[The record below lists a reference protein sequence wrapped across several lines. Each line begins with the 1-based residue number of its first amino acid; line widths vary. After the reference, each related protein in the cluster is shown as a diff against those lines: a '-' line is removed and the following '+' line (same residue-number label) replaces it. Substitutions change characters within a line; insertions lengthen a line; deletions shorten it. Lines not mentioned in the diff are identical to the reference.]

1 VVQSQKKLDVNQES
15 INLFLLYLLM
25 KMRLPINLLFYRA
38 LTKTNPATSIANTN
52 ITCSALARVNE
63 YKLIEKYIF

>member
-1 VVQSQKKLDVNQES
+1 
-15 INLFLLYLLM
+15 M